1 MSKIIHFPDGT
12 MKTDKG
18 VPIIITGKTDYQV
31 ENKENQRDAGCE
43 Q

>member
-18 VPIIITGKTDYQV
+18 VPIIIVGKNDYQD
-31 ENKENQRDAGCE
+31 KESEEDAGCE

>member
-18 VPIIITGKTDYQV
+18 VPIIITGQNNYQD
-31 ENKENQRDAGCE
+31 EDKENQENAGCE

>member
-18 VPIIITGKTDYQV
+18 VPIIIVGENDYQD
-31 ENKENQRDAGCE
+31 KENEEDAGCE

>member
-12 MKTDKG
+12 MKTNKG
-18 VPIIITGKTDYQV
+18 VPITIVEKNDYQD
-31 ENKENQRDAGCE
+31 KENQEDAGRE